1 MSAFSFQLHLA
12 FMSLCDGVAVYRT
25 TYFRENFMRFG
36 SISVCL
42 TLLLCC
48 SVLYGQNQPAPNS
61 QKPAIYAQKLVDE
74 TLSKHKDI
82 VVMAFHVT
90 PPDQTENVII
100 ASNIGRI
107 GKKADEDDLRVINTG
122 NSNLEVNKTG
132 NHFEDELPLLDQ
144 NGNRIG
150 AVGIVFNYKA
160 GDDKTRLAKAA
171 EAVRDEIGKQIPS
184 KEKLFEKVRD

>member
-1 MSAFSFQLHLA
+1 
-12 FMSLCDGVAVYRT
+12 
-25 TYFRENFMRFG
+25 MRFA